1 MPKRRAD
8 PKVAIESCHCERS
21 EAISHC
27 CTEIATHPAGARND
41 DRNQVIAKS
50 SAVLAAGCKD
60 EASNDKAGFS
70 LVELLITALILTVVL
85 FAIYLMYETNMT
97 TATWGN
103 KKAELQQNAR
113 VALDMMEREIRMA
126 GYNPDPSLTGANANA
141 IQDIS
146 LSPTTLTFITDV
158 DGAADNKTEKVQYT
172 YNATPQ
178 TITRSVW
185 QWNGTGWDSL
195 TATPEVVA
203 DGVSSLCLTYW
214 DNTQPTNN
222 SYRPSSINCSLIG
235 STMSPA
241 SVRRITIAITAS
253 GKAGRKTE
261 TFTFAS
267 DARLRNL

>member
-1 MPKRRAD
+1 MPSRWPVLSPVEGADLRR
-8 PKVAIESCHCERS
+8 S
-21 EAISHC
+21 
-27 CTEIATHPAGARND
+27 T
-41 DRNQVIAKS
+41 
-50 SAVLAAGCKD
+50 
-60 EASNDKAGFS
+60 SNRQAGFS
-70 LVELLITALILTVVL
+70 LVELLITALILPVVL

-203 DGVSSLCLTYW
+203 DGVSSLSLTYC
-214 DNTQPTNN
+214 DNAQPTNN
-222 SYRPSSINCSLIG
+222 CSGLN
-235 STMSPA
+235 PA
-241 SVRRITIAITAS
+241 QVKRITIAITAS
-253 GKAGRKTE
+253 GKAGSKTE